1 MLVFEKRLSI
11 LANFALEI
19 FPLTFSNAVY
29 TEGGGARGEEEE
41 NNDSAR
47 ISRCTKLDGG
57 REERMNFPYETG
69 WLDRES

>member
-1 MLVFEKRLSI
+1 MCLQFILIRRIKYQVRLVLVFEKRLSI

-47 ISRCTKLDGG
+47 ISRCTKLDG
-57 REERMNFPYETG
+57 
-69 WLDRES
+69 

>member
-29 TEGGGARGEEEE
+29 TEGGGARRRRRKITIPRAFLVAQ
-41 NNDSAR
+41 S
-47 ISRCTKLDGG
+47 
-57 REERMNFPYETG
+57 
-69 WLDRES
+69 